1 MGRVRQP
8 ACGWGVVVAVGLLI
22 AVPSPASAAKSKSCQ
37 PGQGKLEIGK
47 KVTCVKAEALLPDEK
62 LGPNTPLGWFDAAL
76 DPDLGV
82 GAKRVLPKSLR
93 GPEMGRGVAAGV
105 KSLRKGLAPY
115 GARIEGQAGGAKLSA
130 MELSPAPIVTTNVT
144 PSSASVRGTIRGTD
158 KETGT
163 TAEASIEMRAKAG
176 SEVLEFDLASTLTDK
191 DGKSKTT
198 ELSLPLDFKSFKS
211 QRCPTATGE
220 FSRVSKLGM
229 RRTTRERGTPPG
241 FDYRN
246 ESVTIS
252 APITIDARVNAD
264 AALESVSYRVD
275 GKFGWS
281 YAASA
286 LRGIGRGNV
295 QMEVN
300 FDAQGTLDG
309 RTGATTSGTTSL
321 SGKMR
326 ALNLSSKEE
335 KTEMAKT
342 LAEPDFRDSF
352 MKLVAKLI
360 QFEFETMKKSEKA
373 WQVPNACAKM
383 ALTPPGAT
391 LNEGDVKSV
400 SGSVTAEDG
409 KPTEGRWSLSSR
421 NRGEVSGVPG
431 SSTAS
436 TPVEMEMTGGAASA
450 SGRTVDVK
458 LRATSPA
465 GVAELPWTAD
475 SNEGALYFRVLA
487 GSGSQNASGF
497 LENSSCT
504 YDQVGG
510 VGPWTYAFEKT
521 SGPPDGEVM
530 VDSFGVSGYV
540 RGSGVS
546 TLPAYTWRS
555 ICGSTTS
562 TFPHE
567 PISYEGKFGP
577 TVEFSSVPGQ
587 PQAVTAQWDVLAPA
601 PIFQIE
607 VSGPD
612 CTPNELEP
620 GSAFATQIPLSTLQ
634 QTAPFTLSIDAPWT
648 KASEFGG
655 LYTECEGHTTLSLT
669 LQRVNADGDPLT

>member
-1 MGRVRQP
+1 MREGKKAHP
-8 ACGWGVVVAVGLLI
+8 LIAAAVVLAVGLLT
-22 AVPSPASAAKSKSCQ
+22 AAPASAAKSKTCQ
-37 PGQGKLEIGK
+37 PGKGVLEIGK
-47 KVTCVKAEALLPDEK
+47 KVTCVPVGLLLPHK
-62 LGPNTPLGWFDAAL
+62 NLGPNTPLGWFDAAL
-76 DPDLGV
+76 DPEIGV
-82 GAKRVLPKSLR
+82 SAKRVLPKSLR
-93 GPEMGRGVAAGV
+93 GPEMGRGVAGGV
-105 KSLRKGLAPY
+105 RSLRRGLAPY
-115 GARIEGQAGGAKLSA
+115 GARIEAQAGGAKISA
-130 MELSPAPIVTTNVT
+130 MEFAPAPIVTANVT
-144 PSSASVRGTIRGTD
+144 PSNVSVRGTIRGTD
-158 KETGT
+158 KDTGT

-176 SEVLEFDLASTLTDK
+176 SEVLDFDLASTLTDK

-198 ELSLPLDFKSFKS
+198 ELSLPLDFKSLKS

-220 FSRVSKLGM
+220 FSRLSKVSV

-246 ESVTIS
+246 ESFTIS
-252 APITIDARVNAD
+252 VPITIDAKVNAD
-264 AALESVSYRVD
+264 AALESIAYRVD
-275 GKFGWS
+275 GKFSWS

-286 LRGIGRGNV
+286 LRGIGRGNAQV
-295 QMEVN
+295 EVD

-326 ALNLSSKEE
+326 ALNLSSGEE
-335 KTEMAKT
+335 KAQMAKT

-360 QFEFETMKKSEKA
+360 EFEFETVKKAEKA

-383 ALTPPGAT
+383 TLTPPGAT

-400 SGSVTAEDG
+400 SGSVSAEDG
-409 KPTEGRWSLSSR
+409 KPAEGRWSLSSR
-421 NRGEVSGVPG
+421 TRGEVGGLPG

-450 SGRTVDVK
+450 SGRTVDAR

-465 GVAELPWTAD
+465 GVAEAPWTAD
-475 SNEGALYFRVLA
+475 GNEAPLYFRVLA
-487 GSGSQNASGF
+487 GSGSQTASGF
-497 LENSSCT
+497 LESGSCT

-521 SGPPDGEVM
+521 SGPPDGEVT
-530 VDSFGVSGYV
+530 VDSFGVSGNV

-555 ICGSTTS
+555 VCGKAIT

-567 PISYEGKFGP
+567 PIAYEGKFGP
-577 TVEFSSVPGQ
+577 AVEFSAVPGQ
-587 PQAVTAQWDVLAPA
+587 PQAVKAQWGVLAPA
-601 PIFQIE
+601 PIFQ
-607 VSGPD
+607 VDLSGPS
-612 CTPNELEP
+612 CTPDETEP
-620 GSAFATQIPLSTLQ
+620 GSKFAAQIPLSTLK

-648 KASEFGG
+648 EVSEFGD

-669 LQRVNADGDPLT
+669 LQRVNADGSPLS